1 MDRSCGLFV
10 DTGASSGIPMGW
22 KGQNIW
28 IVHSSKMLT
37 IKCSGCKQKLFKYHK
52 IGPGQVLRCHK
63 SRIGKQYGVQIRED
77 MLLCVCGRVIGW
89 DKGRYFSMDKN
100 AFTYSGTKSNK

>member
-1 MDRSCGLFV
+1 
-10 DTGASSGIPMGW
+10 
-22 KGQNIW
+22 
-28 IVHSSKMLT
+28 MLT

-63 SRIGKQYGVQIRED
+63 DRIGKRFQVQVQEGK
-77 MLLCVCGRVIGW
+77 LFCSCGRVIGR

-100 AFTYSGTKSNK
+100 AFTSSGTKTRK